1 MTARLPQS
9 QPACK
14 NDSAPTGLVDCGN
27 WAVSASWTVPSDAVS
42 GLYIAHLVRNDTGG
56 SSLIPFVVRDDQLV
70 QRPRVDPH
78 MALNID
84 LAPTIAAAAGVEAP
98 AVDGR
103 SLLPLLA
110 GRRTRW
116 RHEFLIEHVAG
127 RSSPEPPTFCAVR
140 TERYMYGVYATGEAE
155 LYDLLGYTSYEE
167 RDRAYFGNK

>member
-1 MTARLPQS
+1 
-9 QPACK
+9 
-14 NDSAPTGLVDCGN
+14 
-27 WAVSASWTVPSDAVS
+27 
-42 GLYIAHLVRNDTGG
+42 
-56 SSLIPFVVRDDQLV
+56 
-70 QRPRVDPH
+70 

-155 LYDLLGYTSYEE
+155 LYDLRRDPYELRNVAGE
-167 RDRAYFGNK
+167 RADAALEARLRRRLRSLCSPTPPTFHWP